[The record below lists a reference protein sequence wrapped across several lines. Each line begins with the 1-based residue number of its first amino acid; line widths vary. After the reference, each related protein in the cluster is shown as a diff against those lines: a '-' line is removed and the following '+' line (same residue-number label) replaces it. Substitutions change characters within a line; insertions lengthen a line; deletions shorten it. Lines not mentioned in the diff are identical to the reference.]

1 MARQDLRATMRYKDQ
16 DHPTR
21 AKRFGQALGARSV
34 SKTAPLVSHTDPSFA
49 PNPLAQQ
56 VIAPRQRV
64 PFLPH
69 VLELVFCLPPLQTHM
84 INAPTQQ
91 ALLALMVHAAMAD
104 GDKSQAER
112 DFVREL
118 SLQLDEQGG
127 AKQLAQAVQAALLGR
142 LSAQQ
147 AAAQLQDPMHR
158 QLAYEWA
165 TAVCHADGL
174 CSPAEAAFLQRL
186 KTDLQLSKAEA
197 EPEATTH
204 TQALA
209 RAAYAEEAAAPLHA
223 PAAATA
229 LTVALTAAAAP
240 SAPAV
245 PAAPAVDNAAI
256 DRSILN
262 YAILNGALELL
273 PQSWASM
280 AIIPLQ
286 IKMVYRVGQAHGV
299 SLDQGHIKEFIAAAG
314 VGLTSQ
320 YIEEFGRKL
329 LGGLLGKAGGKLLGG
344 LGSQATGMAFSFA
357 STYALGHLAKRYYAG
372 GRVMSTDLLR
382 QTYQGLLS
390 SGKTLQQQHLGDIQA
405 RASTLD
411 AGEVMRMVRG

>member
-1 MARQDLRATMRYKDQ
+1 
-16 DHPTR
+16 
-21 AKRFGQALGARSV
+21 
-34 SKTAPLVSHTDPSFA
+34 
-49 PNPLAQQ
+49 
-56 VIAPRQRV
+56 
-64 PFLPH
+64 
-69 VLELVFCLPPLQTHM
+69 M

-91 ALLALMVHAAMAD
+91 ALLAIMVHAAMAD
-104 GDKSQAER
+104 GEKSQAER
-112 DFVREL
+112 DFVRDL

-147 AAAQLQDPMHR
+147 AAGQLQDPMHR

-174 CSPAEAAFLQRL
+174 CSPAEAAFLQQL
-186 KTDLQLSKAEA
+186 KTHLQLVGA
-197 EPEATTH
+197 EPEATAH

-209 RAAYAEEAAAPLHA
+209 QAAYAEEAAAPLLAPAAVAALPSA
-223 PAAATA
+223 PAAA
-229 LTVALTAAAAP
+229 P
-240 SAPAV
+240 
-245 PAAPAVDNAAI
+245 APAVDNAAI
-256 DRSILN
+256 DRSVLH

-329 LGGLLGKAGGKLLGG
+329 LGGLIGKAGGKLLGG
-344 LGSQATGMAFSFA
+344 LTSQATGMAFSFA

-382 QTYQGLLS
+382 QTYQGLVS
-390 SGKTLQQQHLGDIQA
+390 SGKTLQQQHLGDIRA
-405 RASTLD
+405 RASNLD